1 MSERI
6 GFMVARC
13 TAKSVALKRPGHKFD
28 LLLQFV

>member
-13 TAKSVALKRPGHKFD
+13 TAKSVALRWLGHKFH